1 LGPLLR
7 KPLQQSSALACFD
20 VEDNRPQVAGKIP
33 EAKSALEGERKHIT
47 VLFAGPA
54 GLISPCGWVFGY
66 EPLRKGRH
74 EQLEE
79 PRTGDSRPL
88 PVHLM
93 AQIVRELD
101 RLEVVL
107 EQLKTVEA
115 ERNALLK
122 PATGA
127 AGSPPATEPAASALS
142 LWFHE
147 RVRRLGG
154 RMRKTTVIAL
164 AR

>member
-20 VEDNRPQVAGKIP
+20 VEDNRPQVADKIP

-79 PRTGDSRPL
+79 LRTGDSRPL

-93 AQIVRELD
+93 AQIVRELGTTHLLGKGGVIGAD
-101 RLEVVL
+101 HLAQILGVEPGGHRCRADYETGVALVV
-107 EQLKTVEA
+107 
-115 ERNALLK
+115 
-122 PATGA
+122 
-127 AGSPPATEPAASALS
+127 
-142 LWFHE
+142 
-147 RVRRLGG
+147 
-154 RMRKTTVIAL
+154 TT
-164 AR
+164 